1 MDKAGREQKGRVGV
15 GAQRGR
21 DGGTK
26 LEGQRRSGE
35 RDGGWWWRRW
45 GGGGGG
51 AGLRKVVESKG
62 KGWGYPTKGREAVG
76 GMGWEGGVE

>member
-1 MDKAGREQKGRVGV
+1 MDKAGREQKGRMGV

-35 RDGGWWWRRW
+35 RDGG
-45 GGGGGG
+45 GGGGGR
-51 AGLRKVVESKG
+51 AGLRKVVE
-62 KGWGYPTKGREAVG
+62 
-76 GMGWEGGVE
+76 